1 MGEFMYIF
9 TLYDDGQK
17 RTYCISSSQDLWDKN
32 WSFIDKY
39 KIKHIENKQ
48 YTKKSNEISST
59 KIIQLNNN
67 LYNTFK
73 RLCQTI
79 YKKKSHNHLLLL
91 ENEENALLTYKNI
104 SQYRSKII
112 TE

>member
-39 KIKHIENKQ
+39 KIKHIQTKQ
-48 YTKKSNEISST
+48 YTQKFFLYQIQNNEIISAT
-59 KIIQLNNN
+59 KMIRLNEP
-67 LYNTFK
+67 
-73 RLCQTI
+73 Q
-79 YKKKSHNHLLLL
+79 
-91 ENEENALLTYKNI
+91 NI
-104 SQYRSKII
+104 R
-112 TE
+112 